1 VFQAQVSTRLR
12 DHLPCPPYID
22 SMKFIWNSKECA
34 DTRRK
39 FTNINSPIDWGDRHM
54 NRINS
59 NFGKMFVLKK
69 SILQSAAV
77 AMFVCAGIL
86 PMTSSVSLAD
96 ESGTSFWLPGS
107 FGSLAA
113 VPGTPGWAVASVYY
127 HTSVSAGADVAAARE
142 IQIGRFNPT
151 LNVNLNANLH
161 ASADLALIIPS
172 YTFASP
178 VLGGQPSVQMA
189 TIVGSTSAN
198 VNGTLTASL
207 PPFSLMRTDS
217 FGDSVTGF
225 GDLYP
230 QASLTWNA
238 GVNNFMTYVRG
249 DIPVGNYSSTRLA
262 NLGLGHG
269 AIDAGGGYTYFNPAT
284 GHEFSAVAGFTYNF
298 MNTTTQYQ
306 SGVDFHLDWGA
317 SQFLSKQ
324 FFVGLV
330 GYAYDQVSADSGSG
344 DRVGAFESRVFS
356 AGPQLGYIFPIAG
369 NQGFLGLKSYFEFSA
384 KNRPEGWNTW
394 LTFAISE
401 APPTAGAMPP
411 VRVHK

>member
-1 VFQAQVSTRLR
+1 MYR
-12 DHLPCPPYID
+12 ID
-22 SMKFIWNSKECA
+22 SNC
-34 DTRRK
+34 
-39 FTNINSPIDWGDRHM
+39 
-54 NRINS
+54 
-59 NFGKMFVLKK
+59 FGKMFARMKPTLRSSAVVVLL
-69 SILQSAAV
+69 SV
-77 AMFVCAGIL
+77 GIL
-86 PMTSSVSLAD
+86 SAMSSLSLAD
-96 ESGTSFWLPGS
+96 ESGTSFWLPGTY
-107 FGSLAA
+107 GSLAA

-127 HTSVSAGADVAAARE
+127 HTTVSAGADVAAARE

-161 ASADLALIIPS
+161 ASADLAIIVPS
-172 YTFASP
+172 YTFATP
-178 VLGGQPSVQMA
+178 VLGAQLEVQMG

-207 PPFSLMRTDS
+207 PPFTLMRTDS
-217 FGDSVTGF
+217 IGDTVTGF

-230 QASLTWNA
+230 LASLKWNM
-238 GVNNFMTYVRG
+238 GVNNFMTYITG
-249 DIPVGNYSSTRLA
+249 DIPVGNYSSTSLA

-298 MNTTTQYQ
+298 INPTTQYQ

-344 DRVGAFESRVFS
+344 DKVGAFESRVFS
-356 AGPQLGYIFPIAG
+356 VGPQLGYIFPIAG
-369 NQGFLGLKSYFEFSA
+369 KQGFLGVKAYGEFGAKS
-384 KNRPEGWNTW
+384 RPEGWNTW

-401 APPTAGAMPP
+401 APPTPGAAPP
-411 VRVHK
+411 MLVHK